1 VLTDTTRAV
10 SDGTGPTTKPKYT
23 TGENQ
28 ITKKDK
34 EQKGQNLKFFL
45 CKF

>member
-28 ITKKDK
+28 ITKKVC
-34 EQKGQNLKFFL
+34 GFHNIF
-45 CKF
+45 